1 MIKID
6 KHIPLPTRA
15 GQTVRAEK
23 YAVLR
28 QLEVGDSFA
37 VPIGKAALAAHARR
51 VAKETG
57 HKFVVRSEQQGSR
70 VWRKA

>member
-6 KHIPLPTRA
+6 KDVPMPARA
-15 GQTVRAEK
+15 KNARTEK
-23 YAVLR
+23 YAVLY
-28 QLEVGDSFA
+28 QLVPGDSFA

-57 HKFVVRSEQQGSR
+57 RKFVVRAEEQNSR

>member
-6 KHIPLPTRA
+6 KDVPMPARTKSAR
-15 GQTVRAEK
+15 TEK

-37 VPIGKAALAAHARR
+37 VPIGRAALAAHARR

-57 HKFVVRSEQQGSR
+57 RKFIVRDEEGNSR

>member
-1 MIKID
+1 
-6 KHIPLPTRA
+6 
-15 GQTVRAEK
+15 
-23 YAVLR
+23 VLR

-37 VPIGKAALAAHARR
+37 VPIGRAALAAHARR

-57 HKFVVRSEQQGSR
+57 RKFIVRDEEGNSR

>member
-6 KHIPLPTRA
+6 KDVPLPTRA
-15 GQTVRAEK
+15 KKARTEK

-37 VPIGKAALAAHARR
+37 VPIGRAALAAHARR

-57 HKFVVRSEQQGSR
+57 RKFIVRDEEGNSR

>member
-6 KHIPLPTRA
+6 KHVPMPTRA
-15 GQTVRAEK
+15 KKVRVEK

-37 VPIGKAALAAHARR
+37 VPIGKAALSAHARR

-57 HKFVVRSEQQGSR
+57 RKFIVRDEEGNSR

>member
-6 KHIPLPTRA
+6 KDVPMPARA
-15 GQTVRAEK
+15 KSARAEK

-37 VPIGKAALAAHARR
+37 VPIGRAALAAHARR

-57 HKFVVRSEQQGSR
+57 RKFIVRDEEGNSR

>member
-6 KHIPLPTRA
+6 KDVPMPARTKNAR
-15 GQTVRAEK
+15 TEK

-37 VPIGKAALAAHARR
+37 VPIGRAALAAHARR

-57 HKFVVRSEQQGSR
+57 RKFIVRDEEGNSR